1 MLEKNANK
9 TEYIGGL
16 MKGTM
21 SIIDEPGVM
30 QLSRYTKTVYA
41 NTPYTKES
49 ETTSKGEVIEF
60 TIEDKRYS
68 MWLNQYKKPESKEPD
83 YKIYPNDYKPK
94 AETKME
100 YATPVNQQES
110 EDDLPF

>member
-1 MLEKNANK
+1 MKKK
-9 TEYIGGL
+9 TNYGAW
-16 MKGTM
+16 K
-21 SIIDEPGVM
+21 
-30 QLSRYTKTVYA
+30 K
-41 NTPYTKES
+41 
-49 ETTSKGEVIEF
+49 TTSKGEVIEF

-94 AETKME
+94 AENKME
-100 YATPVNQQES
+100 YQITVNQQES